1 VIGMFLTA
9 YIDLDSKKIEI
20 KESPKEKVLKYLGSR
35 GYAAKI
41 LYDNVGPE
49 IKPFDSENI
58 LIFSTGLFTGTA
70 WPTSARFTV
79 TAKSPSTNAY
89 GYANSGGFFGPELR
103 RAGYDAVV
111 IKGKAEK
118 PVYLYIN
125 DNNIEIKS
133 ADNLWNNKVSEVS
146 EKLKKKHKKAQVAS
160 IGPAGENLVRF
171 SSIIVNEG
179 RAAGRCGMGAVMG
192 SKNLKAVVVNASKKV
207 EFNTEFKMTAIKK
220 AKKLKDHPSA
230 VEYRDWGTPILINFK
245 NHRGDLPAKNHQ
257 EVQVKDQNKINAQ
270 ALDQYVY
277 KNSGCYACPIRCS
290 RHSRVE
296 TGPYQCETEGP
307 EYETID
313 SFGPMV
319 GNEDMEMIIYANEI
333 CDENGIDTISS
344 GVVIAFA
351 MECYQKGY
359 LDDIDLDLSWGN
371 KEAIIKIL
379 KMIINREGLGDI
391 LAEGVMRASKKIDP
405 KTQEFA
411 LHVKGLET
419 PQQEPR
425 TNRGLALGHATSNR
439 GADHLYGLSTID
451 QTQNEKIANKY
462 FPNSDSD
469 ILNVFSQKYK
479 PEMLKLTEEFSA
491 ISDALGIC
499 KFSTLEGYAL
509 DVEDII
515 EGLNKFDESFNY
527 NFKSLMKVGE
537 RIINLERM
545 YNNRHGMSRKDDKLP
560 ERFLNEPVNV
570 YKEKDGVLTD
580 EIYKEN
586 LTVKLDEMLD
596 GYYNVRN
603 WNSNGIPKK
612 QKLKELE
619 LDYLLKE
626 IKEEVN
632 ET

>member
-1 VIGMFLTA
+1 MFLTA
-9 YIDLDSKKIEI
+9 FIDLGNKKVDI
-20 KESPKEKVLKYLGSR
+20 KESPTKKVRKFLGSR
-35 GYAAKI
+35 GYAAKL

-49 IKPFDSENI
+49 VEPFDSDNI

-70 WPTSARFTV
+70 WPTSARFTI
-79 TAKSPSTNAY
+79 TAKSPATEAY

-103 RAGYDAVV
+103 KAGFDAVV
-111 IKGKAEK
+111 IKGKAK
-118 PVYLYIN
+118 NPVYLHIK
-125 DNNIEIKS
+125 DEKIEIKS
-133 ADNLWNNKVSEVS
+133 AGHLWNKKVSEVKGKLES
-146 EKLKKKHKKAQVAS
+146 EYRKGQIAC

-192 SKNLKAVVVNASKKV
+192 SKKLKAVVVEASKKV
-207 EFNTEFKMTAIKK
+207 PFNDNFKMTAIKK

-230 VEYRDWGTPILINFK
+230 VDYREWGTPILINFK

-270 ALDQYVY
+270 ALDKYVY
-277 KNSGCYACPIRCS
+277 KNTGCYACPIRCS

-296 TGPYQCETEGP
+296 KGPYQCDTEGP

-319 GNEDMEMIIYANEI
+319 GNDDIEMIIYANKI

-359 LDDIDLDLSWGN
+359 LKDIDLDLHWGN
-371 KEAIIKIL
+371 KEAIIKLL

-391 LAEGVMRASKKIDP
+391 LAEGVMRASQKINPETKK
-405 KTQEFA
+405 FA

-451 QTQNEKIANKY
+451 QTQNEEAANKY
-462 FPNSDSD
+462 FPKSDSD
-469 ILNVFSQKYK
+469 ILDVFSQKYK
-479 PEMLKLTEEFSA
+479 PKMLKFTEEFSA

-509 DVEDII
+509 DIEDIV
-515 EGLNKFDESFNY
+515 EGLNEFDMSFDFDY
-527 NFKSLMKVGE
+527 DRLMQVGE

-545 YNNRHGMSRKDDKLP
+545 YNYKHGMNREDDLLP
-560 ERFLNEPVNV
+560 ERFLNEPVDV
-570 YKEKDGVLTD
+570 YKEKDGVLTK
-580 EIYKEN
+580 ELFKEN
-586 LTVKLDEMLD
+586 LTVDLEEMLD
-596 GYYNVRN
+596 GYYKIRK
-603 WNSNGIPKK
+603 WNKDGIPTKE
-612 QKLKELE
+612 KLEE
-619 LDYLLKE
+619 LDLDYILKD
-626 IKEEVN
+626 
-632 ET
+632 

>member
-1 VIGMFLTA
+1 MFLTA
-9 YIDLDSKKIEI
+9 YINLEKNKVDV
-20 KESPKEKVLKYLGSR
+20 KESPQEEVIKFLGSR

-49 IKPFDSENI
+49 IKPYDVANM

-79 TAKSPSTNAY
+79 TAKSPATEAY

-103 RAGYDAVV
+103 RAGFDAIV

-118 PVYLYIN
+118 PVYLHIK
-125 DNNIEIKS
+125 DENIEIKS
-133 ADNLWNNKVSEVS
+133 AEHLWNKKVSEVS
-146 EKLKKKHKKAQVAS
+146 GKLKSKYNRGQVAC
-160 IGPAGENLVRF
+160 IGPAGENMVRF
-171 SSIIVNEG
+171 SSIMVNEG

-192 SKNLKAVVVNASKKV
+192 SKKLKAVVVEASQKV
-207 EFNTEFKMTAIKK
+207 PFNDDFKMTAIKK

-230 VEYRDWGTPILINFK
+230 VVYREWGTPILINFK

-270 ALDQYVY
+270 ALDKYVY
-277 KNSGCYACPIRCS
+277 KNTGCYACPVRCS

-296 TGPYQCETEGP
+296 QGPYKCDTEGP

-319 GNEDMEMIIYANEI
+319 GNDDLEMIIYANEI

-359 LDDIDLDLSWGN
+359 LKDIELNLEWGN
-371 KEAIIKIL
+371 KEAIIKLL
-379 KMIINREGLGDI
+379 KMIIHREGLGDI

-405 KTQEFA
+405 ETQKFA

-451 QTQNEKIANKY
+451 QTQNEEIANKY
-462 FPNSDSD
+462 FPESDSD
-469 ILNVFSQKYK
+469 ILDVFSQKYK
-479 PEMLKLTEEFSA
+479 PEMLKFTEEFSA

-509 DVEDII
+509 DVADIV
-515 EGLNKFDESFNY
+515 EGLNEFDESFK
-527 NFKSLMKVGE
+527 FDFESLMKTGE

-545 YNNRHGMSRKDDKLP
+545 YNYKNGMNREDDILP
-560 ERFLNEPVNV
+560 ERFLNEPVDV
-570 YKEKDGVLTD
+570 YKEEEGILTK
-580 EIYKEN
+580 ELFKEN
-586 LTVKLDEMLD
+586 LTVDLDEMLD
-596 GYYNVRN
+596 SYYQIRK
-603 WNSNGIPKK
+603 WNKEGIPTKE
-612 QKLKELE
+612 KLKELD
-619 LDYLLKE
+619 LDYLLKY
-626 IKEEVN
+626 
-632 ET
+632 